1 MIRDAFRYLPIS
13 PRTRSWGLFVTGG
26 GHIDVPPHGI
36 HPPQGHPNL
45 YEFTWERGRVLP
57 EYQIILLAG
66 GAGEFESE
74 GAELRELHEGEVVVL
89 FPGVWHR
96 YRPGHATGWS
106 SYWIG
111 LGGEFMENLAA
122 RGFMSPDRPI
132 VVPHDLERFTEAFRR
147 FHVAIT
153 GDVVENPLLLSAVAS
168 EILALLCAPVGHDAA
183 EPSTAPFQEN
193 VHDRIVAEAL
203 RIIWSRDESSLRT
216 YPKSTKKASHGW
228 ERCESP
234 TAFRSALNVADVAA
248 LLPVS
253 RRSLERRFQQILG
266 RTVLEEI
273 TRCRVERVK
282 GLLEETDMPLKQL
295 AKRVGFS
302 SPETLAKAFHRQVGE
317 TPSSYRK
324 QQRK

>member
-26 GHIDVPPHGI
+26 GHIDVPPHGA

-57 EYQIILLAG
+57 EYQVILLTG
-66 GAGEFESE
+66 GSGIFESD
-74 GAELRELHEGEVVVL
+74 GTDLRELQAGDTIIL

-96 YRPGHATGWS
+96 YRPNHETGWS

-122 RGFMSPDRPI
+122 RGFCTPERPVI
-132 VVPHDLERFTEAFRR
+132 VPQDLEALTGAFRR
-147 FHVAIT
+147 FHELIT
-153 GDVVENPLLLSAVAS
+153 EDTIENPLALSAVAMEVLS
-168 EILALLCAPVGHDAA
+168 LVCAPVEQDAA
-183 EPSTAPFQEN
+183 EPSTAPFQEA

-203 RIIWSRDESSLRT
+203 RIIWSRDDSS
-216 YPKSTKKASHGW
+216 
-228 ERCESP
+228 
-234 TAFRSALNVADVAA
+234 LNVADVAA

-253 RRSLERRFQQILG
+253 RRSLERRFQQVLG
-266 RTVLEEI
+266 RTVLGEI

-282 GLLEETDMPLKQL
+282 GLLEETDLPLKQL
-295 AKRVGFS
+295 AKLVGFS
-302 SPETLAKAFHRQVGE
+302 SPETLTKAFQRQVGA
-317 TPSSYRK
+317 TPSAYRK
-324 QQRK
+324 QQQGHSD